1 MNIIESA
8 KKGAAESS
16 ALGYIQAVENDTP
29 TEVGVVD
36 GLKPVLIG
44 LAAKLSLKE
53 NRPVKIKEI
62 EEQYGL

>member
-1 MNIIESA
+1 M
-8 KKGAAESS
+8 GAYTAEVNSF
-16 ALGYIQAVENDTP
+16 IQAVENDTP

-44 LAAKLSLKE
+44 LAAKLALKE